1 MGEDFRLGVVVV
13 TWNAEEDIPGLVES
27 LLESQVNGAKLSVVV
42 VDNDSRDETVGTV
55 RALAP
60 EFEVVQLG
68 YDGGYAAGANAG
80 IAHLRDCDAYFVLNP
95 DLRLGHGAIQGL
107 WHEMR
112 LTGAGITVPRLTDE
126 HGSLRFSL
134 RREPTIARAWG
145 EAILGGHR
153 SGRYPRFGEII
164 VDPAQYHAPRN
175 ADWATGAAMFV
186 SRECSRAVGEWDETF
201 FFYSEET
208 DFALRARDLGFV
220 LRYTPAATAHHAE
233 GESKQSSALFSRL
246 TLNRVKLYRSRH
258 GALASG
264 LFTAGIVLGLV
275 LRIARKTHR
284 AGLLALL
291 GRPGIAEEPTPPSKN
306 ADQPR

>member
-1 MGEDFRLGVVVV
+1 MNEEVRLGVVVV

-27 LLESQVNGAKLSVVV
+27 LLTSRVDADLRVVV
-42 VDNDSRDETVGTV
+42 VDNDSRDDTVGTV

-60 EFEVVQLG
+60 GFDVVQLG

-80 IAHLRDCDAYFVLNP
+80 IAHLGDCDAYFVLNP
-95 DLRLGHGAIQGL
+95 DLRLDPGAIEAL
-107 WHEMR
+107 WQEMR
-112 LTGAGITVPRLTDE
+112 RSGAGITVPRLVDE
-126 HGSLRFSL
+126 HGALRFSL
-134 RREPTIARAWG
+134 RREPTIARAFG
-145 EAILGGHR
+145 EALLGGHR
-153 SGRYPRFGEII
+153 SGRYPGLGEII
-164 VDPAQYHAPRN
+164 VDPRHYSEATN

-186 SRECSRAVGEWDETF
+186 SRECSRAVGEWDESY

-220 LRYTPAATAHHAE
+220 LRYTPAATAMHEE
-233 GESKQSSALFSRL
+233 GEFKQSSALFSRL

-264 LFTAGIVLGLV
+264 VFTAGIVLGLV
-275 LRIARKTHR
+275 LRLGRKTHR

-291 GRPGIAEEPTPPSKN
+291 GRPGIAEEPTPPSKT
-306 ADQPR
+306 ADRST